1 MNSVIHFEVPFDDE
15 SRATKFYGDIFGWQL
30 QSIPEMNYVMAS
42 TTESDDKGLPKNPG
56 AINGG
61 MTKRGGMVNAVNIVI
76 GVDDIDGT
84 LEKIKTK
91 GGSVVQAKMPV
102 GDMGFAAY
110 FKDTEGNVLG
120 IWQNPS

>member
-30 QSIPEMNYVMAS
+30 QSIPEMSYVMAS